1 VRLRTKVT
9 KAPDPGPPGWHGAQA
24 AESRPGPL
32 AAVISQHLVALVRAG
47 ATFTKGVLVERPTEA
62 TQQEQ
67 EKVTA

>member
-1 VRLRTKVT
+1 MRLRTKVT

-32 AAVISQHLVALVRAG
+32 AGGHLVALVRAG